1 MNHKH
6 RITLQKIFS
15 HPIDTNIDWKKI
27 ESLLSHLG
35 AEMNEGRTGRMK
47 VILNGQESVFS
58 MPHHGHSVQDKNEI
72 MQLRHFLEKAGVSPE
87 KK

>member
-47 VILNGQESVFS
+47 VILNGQEAVFS

>member
-6 RITLQKIFS
+6 RVTLQKIFA

-35 AEMNEGRTGRMK
+35 AELNEGRTGRMK
-47 VILNGQESVFS
+47 VILNGQEAVFS
-58 MPHHGHSVQDKNEI
+58 LPHHGHALQDKNEI
-72 MQLRHFLEKAGVSPE
+72 VQLRHFLEGAGITPE
-87 KK
+87 KG